1 MKILVTGSNGQL
13 GSEFKNRVSDF
24 KKWKFVFTDVAELNI
39 TSPDAIDNYIKK
51 QGPFNYLI
59 NCAAYTA
66 VDKAED
72 EPEKAKLLNSD
83 APGFLAKACNKNDIK
98 LIHVSTDYVFEGK
111 NYLPYTENDETKPN
125 SEYGKTKLNGELQ
138 VLMYNPQSIIIRT
151 SWLYSRFGHNFV
163 KVMQK
168 LGSERDKISVVFDQ
182 IGTPTHAYDLA
193 DAVLAI
199 LSASENNKQ
208 DWIKGVYH
216 FSNEGVCS
224 WYDFASEI
232 MKLWNIDCSIEPITS
247 DMYPQKAPR
256 PFYSVMNK
264 TKIKKN
270 YAIKIPNWK
279 DSLRHYKEL
288 TK

>member
-13 GSEFKNRVSDF
+13 GSELKSRVKEFKS
-24 KKWKFVFTDVAELNI
+24 WKFVFTDVEELDI
-39 TSPDAIDNYIKK
+39 TSAEAIETYIKK
-51 QGPFNYLI
+51 KGPFNYLV

-72 EPEKAKLLNSD
+72 EFEKASLLNAY
-83 APGFLAKACNKNDIK
+83 APGYLAKACKNHDIK
-98 LIHVSTDYVFEGK
+98 LIHISTDYVFEGK
-111 NYLPYTENDETKPN
+111 NHTPYTENDETSPN
-125 SEYGKTKLNGELQ
+125 SVYGKTKLNGELQ
-138 VLMYNPQSIIIRT
+138 VLMNNSESIVLRT

-168 LGSERDKISVVFDQ
+168 IGSERNKISVVFDQ

-193 DAVLAI
+193 DII
-199 LSASENNKQ
+199 LTIISQTEEKKSNWKSG
-208 DWIKGVYH
+208 IYH

-224 WYDFASEI
+224 WYDFAIEI
-232 MKLWNIDCSIEPITS
+232 MKLWNIDCDVEPITS

-264 TKIKKN
+264 AKIKQN
-270 YAIKIPNWK
+270 YSIKISHWK
-279 DSLRHYKEL
+279 DALLKYKNL
-288 TK
+288 TE